1 MQEKSKVNLVSH
13 PGNKVIHQEREYWE
27 SSEFGGKKSSG
38 LVMLSLSNLWIRI
51 YIGRNQAGHCID
63 EPKAQRQ
70 VYVTN
75 VDMEVSTVYEMVEAM
90 SKLAEESVPM
100 KN

>member
-1 MQEKSKVNLVSH
+1 M
-13 PGNKVIHQEREYWE
+13 
-27 SSEFGGKKSSG
+27 
-38 LVMLSLSNLWIRI
+38 
-51 YIGRNQAGHCID
+51 GRNQAVHCID

-70 VYVTN
+70 VSITN

-100 KN
+100 KNQDGEQTLQTPALEGTFGKKGQVKKNG